1 MMLRYY
7 WGCAYEEAAAVDF
20 AADNGSSSL
29 PLLPPSLLVLFLS
42 HLKRKQTAVAVEVYA

>member
-42 HLKRKQTAVAVEVYA
+42 HLTWRQTTVAAEVDA